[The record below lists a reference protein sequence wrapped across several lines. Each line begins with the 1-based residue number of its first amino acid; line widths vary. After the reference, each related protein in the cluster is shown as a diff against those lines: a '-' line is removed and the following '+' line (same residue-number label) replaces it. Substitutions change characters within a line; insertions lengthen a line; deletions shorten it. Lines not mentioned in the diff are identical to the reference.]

1 MIILLLCAVL
11 LIGGVALCY
20 RYHWPDFTNGSIIGF
35 VSTIIGGVCLL
46 IALVALPI
54 NIMDTK
60 SGIAQFRALE
70 ATAEAAREGGLGLE
84 MAAYQM
90 KVAEANQWLA
100 DKQYW
105 NGTVF
110 GLWVP
115 DEVDNLTPIR

>member
-1 MIILLLCAVL
+1 MIILLLCAVWVV
-11 LIGGVALCY
+11 GGVALCY
-20 RYHWPDFTNGSIIGF
+20 RYHWPDITNGSIIGF
-35 VSTIIGGVCLL
+35 VSTVVGGVCLL
-46 IALVALPI
+46 IALSVLPI
-54 NIMDTK
+54 NIMGTK
-60 SGIAQFRALE
+60 SEIAQFRALE
-70 ATAEAAREGGLGLE
+70 ATAQAGRGGEPLE